1 MLQRPV
7 RVLCIWVPI
16 AHSYRWDTQIAG
28 RQRKG
33 AEADPWPPGHGS
45 TGPVRQTA
53 NQSMPAALAASGKQV
68 GLVWLH
74 CPTLWPSWMSGSAA
88 GQQLAGLRQLR
99 GRWRSIQ
106 VPVFRRTDG
115 RLDGTSTRVTATKR
129 CDEAD
134 AGQVFDRTCGTE
146 SRVGLFGRVSFFPQ
160 QNRWFPGCTRRVY
173 RHTRS
178 IKPRRQAMFRNEI
191 NHVPFRLVSVG
202 WCTDRTFSPLSR
214 RPL

>member
-1 MLQRPV
+1 MHMGPYSSQLQVRHADRRKATERCWGRPV
-7 RVLCIWVPI
+7 ATRTRIHRPCP
-16 AHSYRWDTQIAG
+16 AN
-28 RQRKG
+28 RKPEHACCLG
-33 AEADPWPPGHGS
+33 CLS
-45 TGPVRQTA
+45 
-53 NQSMPAALAASGKQV
+53 ASKSA
-68 GLVWLH
+68 VWLH

-99 GRWRSIQ
+99 GRWRSIH

-146 SRVGLFGRVSFFPQ
+146 SRVGLHAVRQGLFFFPQ
-160 QNRWFPGCTRRVY
+160 RNRWFPGCTRRVY